1 MIEWS
6 TVFEDHKIL
15 AKKLDEIEWL
25 DDDQK
30 KFVANTRLRGWGRLS
45 KRLLTGLKDN
55 YGKSIMQRLETT
67 KANFQQIVYKPE
79 FREQIDKIS
88 QAAAKNQSLEDILAN
103 SYTSPSNRKAIRKTM
118 SVVDEYIKLNHGKE
132 PDKIFLMFQRSEQE
146 K

>member
-1 MIEWS
+1 M
-6 TVFEDHKIL
+6 
-15 AKKLDEIEWL
+15 
-25 DDDQK
+25 
-30 KFVANTRLRGWGRLS
+30 ANTRLRGWGRLS

-132 PDKIFLMFQRSEQE
+132 PDNIL
-146 K
+146 